1 MSESV
6 RASAGLEPEP
16 PTAAEPAARRS
27 RRRLGLSVVA
37 EGRSGAAGV
46 SQLARLAGRLDLA
59 GVWWREPPLTGSPAV
74 DLPAL
79 LDVLRSESADAPAGL
94 IADFRDIPAVA
105 ELSIAYRTIG
115 GLPIRLAVCGQWPLA
130 EPWPGHLAEL
140 RDALGGDLALPPAE
154 ETGSAPA
161 GGRPPAPPDTT
172 GSASP
177 GGRPPA
183 PPNTTGLV
191 AMAAA
196 AAIFVAVRPD
206 RDLDAELAGAAEA
219 AAGRPVLV
227 EVPVSVGR
235 TSTEARARAD
245 GEELFAAT
253 GHPGEQGLFGTL
265 EECQATAA
273 RLLHA
278 GATELVCYLPRS
290 HDLPDVLAQLRAISA
305 GASALRPGEPPSA
318 PPPPPAGWGGRRPAA
333 G

>member
-6 RASAGLEPEP
+6 RASAALQPEP
-16 PTAAEPAARRS
+16 AAAAGPAARRW
-27 RRRLGLSVVA
+27 RPRLGLSVVA
-37 EGRSGAAGV
+37 EGRSGAQSV

-59 GVWWREPPLTGSPAV
+59 GVWWREPPLAGPPAV

-79 LDVLRSESADAPAGL
+79 LDVLRSESAATPAGL
-94 IADFRDIPAVA
+94 IADSRRLPAVPGISA
-105 ELSIAYRTIG
+105 ADRTARSF
-115 GLPIRLAVCGQWPLA
+115 PIRLAVCGQWPLA

-140 RDALGGDLALPPAE
+140 LDALGGGLALPSAGE
-154 ETGSAPA
+154 AGSAPA

-172 GSASP
+172 GQ
-177 GGRPPA
+177 
-183 PPNTTGLV
+183 L
-191 AMAAA
+191 AMAES
-196 AAIFVAVRPD
+196 AAIFVPVRPD
-206 RDLDAELAGAAEA
+206 RDLDAELAGAAQT

-265 EECQATAA
+265 EECQAAAA

-305 GASALRPGEPPSA
+305 GAGALRPGEPPSA
-318 PPPPPAGWGGRRPAA
+318 APPPPAGWGGRRRPAT